1 MGTKLKYLYL
11 LTLLIISIS
20 CKIHKIEESSSK
32 KEDYVLA
39 YKKAVLYGCI
49 NAKTNKDFSKILIE
63 HNDMILTKEF
73 PILFYEI
80 VTEATKLGEKYSSKI
95 NTHTYYEDL
104 RGKIPIF
111 SDCVSFAFGKEV
123 DSIAKIN
130 YKRTR

>member
-80 VTEATKLGEKYSSKI
+80 VAEATQLGEKYSSKI

-104 RGKIPIF
+104 RGKTPIF